1 MEMRTFEVTTTGSGT
16 KHKIKATHFYQE
28 SGGVLQLLVAEE
40 GDQLTIHRV
49 KATFP
54 AGKWDSCVEIEPE

>member
-1 MEMRTFEVTTTGSGT
+1 MEMRTF
-16 KHKIKATHFYQE
+16 
-28 SGGVLQLLVAEE
+28 EE